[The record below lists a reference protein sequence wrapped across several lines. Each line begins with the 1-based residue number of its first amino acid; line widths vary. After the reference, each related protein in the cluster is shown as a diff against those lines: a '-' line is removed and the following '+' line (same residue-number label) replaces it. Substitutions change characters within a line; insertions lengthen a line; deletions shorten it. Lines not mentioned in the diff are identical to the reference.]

1 MKLLITSIS
10 IFFLSSFSL
19 SYGQDFDICPGAD
32 VEIETISFM
41 YTPDALMVE
50 VGTTV
55 GWVNAG
61 GNHDVMGITN
71 SITDEPFNNPE
82 PFSIGSM
89 FGSPSGVCLGT
100 FTFTVPGVYNYD
112 CSIGNHAANGMVAS
126 ITVSAPVFGCTNAD
140 ACNYDQTATE
150 DDESCL
156 FVGDACDD
164 GSADTESDVIQ
175 EDCSCE
181 GSVAPVFGCV
191 DLDACNYDQTATED
205 DESCVFTG
213 DICDD
218 GNADTESDVI
228 QDDCSCEGSIISSI
242 DNFEALSVLMFPNPA
257 TSELNITL
265 NKKST
270 LKVFDAIGKMVQET
284 GSVLTWALDVSD
296 WEKGLYT
303 LQTQAGKTYKFIVE

>member
-89 FGSPSGVCLGT
+89 LGSPSGVCLGT

-112 CSIGNHAANGMVAS
+112 CSIGSHAANGMVAS

-164 GSADTESDVIQ
+164 GS
-175 EDCSCE
+175 
-181 GSVAPVFGCV
+181 
-191 DLDACNYDQTATED
+191 
-205 DESCVFTG
+205 
-213 DICDD
+213 
-218 GNADTESDVI
+218 ADTESDVI

>member
-19 SYGQDFDICPGAD
+19 SYGQDICPGAD
-32 VEIETISFM
+32 VEIETISFS

-55 GWVNAG
+55 GWVNVG

-112 CSIGNHAANGMVAS
+112 CSIGSHAANGMVAS

-140 ACNYDQTATE
+140 ACNYDQTAT
-150 DDESCL
+150 D
-156 FVGDACDD
+156 
-164 GSADTESDVIQ
+164 
-175 EDCSCE
+175 
-181 GSVAPVFGCV
+181 
-191 DLDACNYDQTATED
+191 D
-205 DESCVFTG
+205 DESCVFIG
-213 DICDD
+213 DTCDD

-242 DNFEALSVLMFPNPA
+242 GNFEALSVLMFPNPA
-257 TSELNITL
+257 TSELNIAL
-265 NKKST
+265 NKKSAI
-270 LKVFDAIGKMVQET
+270 KVFDSIGKMVQET
-284 GSVLTWALDVSD
+284 GPVLTWALDVSE
-296 WEKGLYT
+296 WENGIYT
-303 LQTQAGKTYKFIVE
+303 LQTEEGKTYKFIVD